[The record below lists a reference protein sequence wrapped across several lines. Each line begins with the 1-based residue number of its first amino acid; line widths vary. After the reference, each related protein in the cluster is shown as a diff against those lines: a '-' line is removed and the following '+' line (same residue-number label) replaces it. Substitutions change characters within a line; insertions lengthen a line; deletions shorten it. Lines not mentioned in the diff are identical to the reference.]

1 MCVSFPSAKFVF
13 LHNVHAGTI
22 ERLPIQKKGHQ
33 YVIVQ
38 TAIWLAGGVAVPLCA
53 SHPAPELAYVIRDS
67 GACLVL
73 TDMLAPTN
81 DAATPP
87 TKLSAT
93 GSAGGRGEGEEGVV
107 DEAPRRNVHP
117 IVAAA
122 AECQVELERTDGE
135 SPPPMP
141 TSGRLLNSRRAG
153 LPASFEAPA
162 PESRCLI
169 IYTSGTTGPPKGAVL
184 LHSNLAAQV
193 QTMVQPWGWTAR
205 DRLLHM
211 LPLHHLHGVLN
222 CLAVPLT
229 VGATVEFL
237 QEGFNPSTVWQRLIG
252 DNSNPTAASTGTTTA
267 VKSADANSDPPA
279 PAPPPPITVLMAVP
293 TIYHRMLEFHDSPTT
308 ARVQK
313 EEMAAAAKQ
322 LRLAVSG
329 SAALPPPTFN
339 RWEALAGTTLLERWV
354 VARASFK
361 GVF

>member
-1 MCVSFPSAKFVF
+1 M
-13 LHNVHAGTI
+13 
-22 ERLPIQKKGHQ
+22 
-33 YVIVQ
+33 
-38 TAIWLAGGVAVPLCA
+38 
-53 SHPAPELAYVIRDS
+53 
-67 GACLVL
+67 
-73 TDMLAPTN
+73 
-81 DAATPP
+81 
-87 TKLSAT
+87 
-93 GSAGGRGEGEEGVV
+93 V
-107 DEAPRRNVHP
+107 DEATRRNVHP

-252 DNSNPTAASTGTTTA
+252 DNSNPTAAPTGTTTA

-313 EEMAAAAKQ
+313 ERMAAAAKQ

-354 VARASFK
+354 VACASFY